1 MKRFLFLFA
10 LAGALPVWAGVPEP
24 DNIVYGLIYF
34 GTNQVT
40 AQNTNVQVEAWLTT
54 NGPTVASYAMG
65 TLFTAGNF
73 YSLRL
78 SLENIDP
85 TTPAALQDGE
95 KIYLV
100 VVDPTGIRYQQ
111 PITVSNRL
119 AVQRIDFQ
127 PVNNAI
133 DTNGLPSAWE
143 TFYFGRTGLNTN
155 ALAVN
160 GQTIW
165 QNYIAG
171 SSPINATDAF
181 MVDVALGTNAINVSF
196 PTRPATGAGY
206 VNVSRHYA
214 LDNGS
219 NIGAP
224 VWSFV
229 PGYSNILGSGQ
240 TVLFVAPASNGPT
253 FYRGRVWLQS
263 P

>member
-1 MKRFLFLFA
+1 MKRILLLLL
-10 LAGALPVWAGVPEP
+10 LAAALPVWAGVPEP
-24 DNIVYGLIYF
+24 DNIIYGQIYF

-40 AQNTNVQVEAWLTT
+40 AKNTNVLVEAWLAT

-78 SLENIDP
+78 SLENTDP
-85 TTPAALQDGE
+85 TTAAALQDGE

-100 VVDPTGIRYQQ
+100 VIDPTGVRYQQ
-111 PITVSNRL
+111 QITVGNRL
-119 AVQRIDFQ
+119 AVQRVDFQ
-127 PVNNAI
+127 PVNNAL

-143 TFYFGRTGLNTN
+143 TFYFGRSGLNTN
-155 ALAVN
+155 ALTVN

-165 QNYIAG
+165 QNYVAG
-171 SSPINATDAF
+171 TSPVNSTDVF
-181 MVDVALGTNAINVSF
+181 MVDVAPGADGANVSF

-214 LDNGS
+214 LDNGN

-224 VWSFV
+224 LWTPVA
-229 PGYSNILGSGQ
+229 GYSNILGSGQ

-253 FYRGRVWLQS
+253 FYRGRVWLQT